1 MFYFQEFVLKQF
13 QENLQQIRRHHIGM
27 AEVKICIIVCYHVII
42 GCLGLSTA
50 TYFTTTRDETTIALQ
65 EYFTCQSYDVVPAL
79 DCGDFPLNAH
89 PRMFGTLSSISAIS
103 ISLAPLISLIFSL
116 KCTWTSKCSAKK
128 KNCVHF
134 TKHQSCFLLIPR
146 LHY

>member
-1 MFYFQEFVLKQF
+1 
-13 QENLQQIRRHHIGM
+13 M
-27 AEVKICIIVCYHVII
+27 AEVKICIIVCYHVIT

-65 EYFTCQSYDVVPAL
+65 EYFTCQSYDVVPGL

-103 ISLAPLISLIFSL
+103 ISLAPLISLIFSA

-128 KNCVHF
+128 NKTVYTSQNISHVSCLSLSF
-134 TKHQSCFLLIPR
+134 TTDDA
-146 LHY
+146 